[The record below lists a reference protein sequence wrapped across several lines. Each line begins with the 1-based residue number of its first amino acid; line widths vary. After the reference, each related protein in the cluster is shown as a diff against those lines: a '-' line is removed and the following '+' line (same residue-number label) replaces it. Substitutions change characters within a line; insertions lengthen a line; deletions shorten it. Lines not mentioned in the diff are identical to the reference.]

1 MLHQQRVLVT
11 GGTGYIGSHVAVQ
24 LIEHGHK
31 VMLLDNTDRPKVRE
45 GIARIVGR
53 APSCVS
59 ADIRNRVALRTI
71 FEEGNYDAVVHCA
84 ALKILPES
92 LRYPIQYWDSNVA
105 GTLNV
110 LLSMQHACCNRI
122 LFASSAAV
130 YEESSYPLTE
140 IDSTHSDNPY
150 GQTKLAVEQVLEA
163 ATRATDISGVSFR
176 IFNPL
181 GAHESGLLSEPITES
196 PTGVLHRLFLA
207 RKGRIGKFEI
217 HGSDWPTL
225 DGTCVRDYLHVCDVA
240 RAFRLALE
248 ELHPDFGELPAYS
261 CMNLGSEKAT
271 SVLDLVE
278 AVNCL
283 PRDEATAAIRVVYG
297 DRRPGDIGRVVAS
310 SRVARDLLGWKTERS
325 LEATVRDGWNATEIE
340 CDTSLS

>member
-1 MLHQQRVLVT
+1 M
-11 GGTGYIGSHVAVQ
+11 GYIGSHVAVE
-24 LIEHGHK
+24 LIQHGHK

-45 GIARIVGR
+45 GIARILKKSVGL
-53 APSCVS
+53 VT

-71 FEEGNYDAVVHCA
+71 LEEGDYDAVVHCA

-110 LLSMQHACCNRI
+110 LLSMQHTRCTRI

-130 YEESSYPLTE
+130 YQESSYPLTE
-140 IDSTHSDNPY
+140 IDPTYSDNPY
-150 GQTKLAVEQVLEA
+150 GQTKLAVEQVIEA
-163 ATRATDISGVSFR
+163 AADATDIRGVSFR

-181 GAHESGLLSEPITES
+181 GAHESGHLSEPLTAV

-207 RKGRIGKFEI
+207 RKGRAGHFTVN
-217 HGSDWPTL
+217 GDDWPTL

-248 ELHPDFGELPAYS
+248 ELHPDFGQLPAYS
-261 CMNLGSEKAT
+261 CMNLGSERAT

-278 AVNCL
+278 AVNRL
-283 PRDEATAAIRVVYG
+283 PRDEETAAIRVVYG
-297 DRRPGDIGRVVAS
+297 DRRPGDIGRVVSS
-310 SRVARDLLGWKTERS
+310 SRVAMNLLGWKAERS
-325 LEATVRDGWNATEIE
+325 LDETVGDAWNATEIE
-340 CDTSLS
+340 CGTLPS

>member
-11 GGTGYIGSHVAVQ
+11 GGTGYIGSHVAVE
-24 LIEHGHK
+24 LIQHGHK

-53 APSCVS
+53 APSFVS

-71 FEEGNYDAVVHCA
+71 LEEGDYEAVVHCA

-110 LLSMQHACCNRI
+110 LLSMEHTRCDRI

-140 IDSTHSDNPY
+140 IDPTYSDNPY
-150 GQTKLAVEQVLEA
+150 GQTKLAVEQVIEA
-163 ATRATDISGVSFR
+163 AADATDIRGVSFR

-181 GAHESGLLSEPITES
+181 GAHESGHLSEPLTAA
-196 PTGVLHRLFLA
+196 PTGD
-207 RKGRIGKFEI
+207 
-217 HGSDWPTL
+217 DWPTL

-248 ELHPDFGELPAYS
+248 ELHPDFGQLPAYS

-278 AVNCL
+278 AVNRL
-283 PRDEATAAIRVVYG
+283 PRDEETAAIRVVYG
-297 DRRPGDIGRVVAS
+297 DRRPGDIGRVVSS
-310 SRVARDLLGWKTERS
+310 SRAAMNLLGWKAERS
-325 LEATVRDGWNATEIE
+325 LDETVGDAWNATEIE
-340 CDTSLS
+340 CGTLPS

>member
-11 GGTGYIGSHVAVQ
+11 GGSGYIGSHVAVE

-53 APSCVS
+53 APSFVS

-71 FEEGNYDAVVHCA
+71 FEEGDYDAVVHCA

-92 LRYPIQYWDSNVA
+92 LRYPIQYWDSNVT
-105 GTLNV
+105 GTLN
-110 LLSMQHACCNRI
+110 LLLAMEHARCSRI

-140 IDSTHSDNPY
+140 IDPTYSDNPY
-150 GQTKLAVEQVLEA
+150 GQTKLAVEQAIEA
-163 ATRATDISGVSFR
+163 ATNATNIKGISFR

-181 GAHESGLLSEPITES
+181 GAHPLGHLSEPLTAA
-196 PTGVLHRLFLA
+196 PTGVLHCLFLA
-207 RKGRIGKFEI
+207 RKGRVGHFTINGD
-217 HGSDWPTL
+217 DWPTV
-225 DGTCVRDYLHVCDVA
+225 DGTCVRDYLHVGDVA

-248 ELHPDFGELPAYS
+248 ELHPEFGQLPDYS
-261 CMNLGSEKAT
+261 CMNLGSERAT

-278 AVNCL
+278 AVNKL
-283 PRDEATAAIRVVYG
+283 PRADDVAAVRVVYG
-297 DRRPGDIGRVVAS
+297 DRRPGDVGRVVSS
-310 SRVARDLLGWKTERS
+310 SRAAANLLGWKAEYS
-325 LEATVRDGWNATEIE
+325 LDETVVDAWNASEIE
-340 CDTSLS
+340 CGTLLN